1 MDIIVIR
8 FMWIS
13 YDLLRKKC
21 ELCADYIMEKS
32 IVNYMFSTYKKKGSF
47 TCFLFLPNENLL
59 ETKQSIQLFEIF
71 IFFNK

>member
-21 ELCADYIMEKS
+21 ELCDGSQMELS
-32 IVNYMFSTYKKKGSF
+32 CGI
-47 TCFLFLPNENLL
+47 
-59 ETKQSIQLFEIF
+59 I
-71 IFFNK
+71 